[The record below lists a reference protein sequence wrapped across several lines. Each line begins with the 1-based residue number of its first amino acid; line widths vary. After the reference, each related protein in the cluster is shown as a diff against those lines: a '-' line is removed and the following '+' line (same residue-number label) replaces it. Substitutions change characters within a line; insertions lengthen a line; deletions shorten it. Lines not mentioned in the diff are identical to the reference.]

1 MNLTADLFPAVWYG
15 LFNVVYLLALGY
27 ALRTAP
33 WHQVRADTSLQHR
46 LGFSLVLVV
55 IIWSLRAGVDQG
67 LGIHFFMVT
76 ALHLVFG
83 WRLALLVVTLGQ
95 LGMVLVGQEAWQGV
109 GLNAVTSGLAPIL
122 TTWLV
127 WRWQERNELY
137 NPFVFIF
144 AVAFGGAILSVLVSG
159 LVMTAVF
166 TLGGVYTLTE
176 VKEAFWIFVPLIAL
190 PEGVLNG
197 MLIAGLVVFRPEW
210 VALFDED
217 KYYPEP

>member
-1 MNLTADLFPAVWYG
+1 MNLTAELFPTGWYL
-15 LFNVVYLLALGY
+15 LFNLIYLVTLGY

-33 WHQVRADTSLQHR
+33 WALLKEDTGLQHR
-46 LGFSLVLVV
+46 LGFSLVLLVL
-55 IIWSLRAGVDQG
+55 IWSLRAGVDQG

-95 LGMVLVGQEAWQGV
+95 LGMVVVGQEAWQGV

-127 WRWQERNELY
+127 WQWQERKQLY

-144 AVAFGGAILSVLVSG
+144 LVAFGGAILSVLVSG
-159 LVMTAVF
+159 LVMTAAF
-166 TLGGVYTLTE
+166 TWSGVYSLAE
-176 VKEAFWIFVPLIAL
+176 VKESFWLFVPLIAL

-197 MLIAGLVVFRPEW
+197 MIIAGLVVFKPEW

-217 KYYPEP
+217 KYYPKR